1 MADSRDFREDMQR
14 IGGLVQEIESIA
26 DPAVRAATKG
36 LVQSL
41 MDLHGAAL
49 EKALDIV
56 ADAGEPGM
64 GIIDRLGRDA
74 LVSSVLI
81 LYGLHPEDLETR
93 VVKAVERVRPQLRKQ
108 GCEVEL
114 LGVNDGAIRVRVETG
129 SHTCG
134 STAKTVQATLEGAM
148 YDAAPDMASLVIE
161 GLEEKPAS
169 GFVALDKLMGSA
181 SSESAA
187 AGRGLKDFVAP
198 ASAAVGRCRRYR
210 VTAGDTR
217 TNHELGTNLR
227 NPPTALGRC
236 ASLRAANGRWSA
248 ANCAAS
254 GCRRSSASDRSG
266 AAASFSAP
274 ATPAPSCS
282 AARA

>member
-1 MADSRDFREDMQR
+1 LTIGSIAAGEQENLKGSIVAEARDLREDMQR

-26 DPAVRAATKG
+26 DPAVRAATKD

-41 MDLHGAAL
+41 MDMHGAAL

-56 ADAGEPGM
+56 AEAGESGM
-64 GIIDRLGRDA
+64 SIIDRLGRDS

-81 LYGLHPEDLETR
+81 LYGLHPEDIETR

-114 LGVNDGAIRVRVETG
+114 MGVNAGEIRLRVETG

-148 YDAAPDMASLVIE
+148 YDAAPDLISLTIE

-169 GFVALDKLMGSA
+169 GFVALDKLMGGVA
-181 SSESAA
+181 GSEI
-187 AGRGLKDFVAP
+187 L
-198 ASAAVGRCRRYR
+198 
-210 VTAGDTR
+210 
-217 TNHELGTNLR
+217 TNR
-227 NPPTALGRC
+227 
-236 ASLRAANGRWSA
+236 
-248 ANCAAS
+248 
-254 GCRRSSASDRSG
+254 
-266 AAASFSAP
+266 P
-274 ATPAPSCS
+274 ATLESQS
-282 AARA
+282 GD

>member
-1 MADSRDFREDMQR
+1 VADSKDFREDVQR

-26 DPAVRAATKG
+26 DPAVRAATKH

-64 GIIDRLGRDA
+64 SIIDRLGRDP

-93 VVKAVERVRPQLRKQ
+93 VVKAVDKVRPTLRKQ

-114 LGVNDGAIRVRVETG
+114 LGVNDGAIRLRVETG

-134 STAKTVQATLEGAM
+134 STAKTLQATLESAM
-148 YDAAPDMASLVIE
+148 YDAAPDLTSLVIE
-161 GLEEKPAS
+161 GFEEKPAS
-169 GFVALDKLMGSA
+169 GFVALDKLMSGTEA
-181 SSESAA
+181 QIVQTPQ
-187 AGRGLKDFVAP
+187 G
-198 ASAAVGRCRRYR
+198 
-210 VTAGDTR
+210 GD
-217 TNHELGTNLR
+217 
-227 NPPTALGRC
+227 
-236 ASLRAANGRWSA
+236 
-248 ANCAAS
+248 
-254 GCRRSSASDRSG
+254 
-266 AAASFSAP
+266 
-274 ATPAPSCS
+274 
-282 AARA
+282 